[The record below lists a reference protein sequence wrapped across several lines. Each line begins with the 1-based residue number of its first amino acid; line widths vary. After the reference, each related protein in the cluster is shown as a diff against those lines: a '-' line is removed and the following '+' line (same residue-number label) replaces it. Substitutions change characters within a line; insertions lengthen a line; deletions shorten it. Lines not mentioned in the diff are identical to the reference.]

1 MISKPAGSPDVHEF
15 VMSKEDFERKELNR
29 EDIYSGF
36 IRNRKVREIQVISC
50 HCWPLDFVFKCVFYF
65 AAWGLLACEC
75 QRGAVFAV
83 YCDWRRWKGE
93 FHCSCH
99 HWNPARTRRL
109 PQTVFHSVDQRVS
122 VRAKNTYTNSSRR
135 GHLHD
140 TIFNLKLKTF
150 YPFRPFIY
158 TTAAFWGFENANFW
172 RRVSKCTFFFKIT
185 PLSSLCK
192 LWKHEFV

>member
-15 VMSKEDFERKELNR
+15 VMSKDDFERKELKK
-29 EDIYSGF
+29 EHIYSGF

-50 HCWPLDFVFKCVFYF
+50 HCWLLDFVFKCMCVCVLFSF

-75 QRGAVFAV
+75 QQWAVSAV

-99 HWNPARTRRL
+99 HWNPSRTRHL

-122 VRAKNTYTNSSRR
+122 VRPKNTCTNSSFR
-135 GHLHD
+135 GHLNH
-140 TIFNLKLKTF
+140 TIIN
-150 YPFRPFIY
+150 
-158 TTAAFWGFENANFW
+158 
-172 RRVSKCTFFFKIT
+172 
-185 PLSSLCK
+185 
-192 LWKHEFV
+192 